1 MDLDRCGM
9 ARNTQR
15 SLRRCVRERGGER
28 DRTEW
33 HEISAI
39 RTSSGTDHHTD
50 GRGDEQTAV
59 STEDLSLPLEVCVV
73 HCEFAPCLDTSDCHM
88 SQEGDAVAYV
98 MRVQWGDDPDTLTLW

>member
-1 MDLDRCGM
+1 M
-9 ARNTQR
+9 
-15 SLRRCVRERGGER
+15 
-28 DRTEW
+28 
-33 HEISAI
+33 
-39 RTSSGTDHHTD
+39 
-50 GRGDEQTAV
+50 